1 MEGGYRMLQQE
12 LSQNKEKTHNGP
24 IHNTTIQR
32 VEEELNKL
40 KSLEV
45 FVAPTT
51 VSNGLKGLE
60 KLYKC
65 IDDLLNLPQTLHALS
80 QSLHAKWVEDL
91 LDKSMRL
98 LDLCGT
104 TRELVSQC
112 KENVRDLQ
120 SSLRRRKGD
129 STTDDNVTRFYSF
142 SKKIKRNAK
151 RLVLTLKQ
159 MDQDTTVSVLLDADQ
174 DTIAVIR
181 ALKEANAECISTFQ
195 MLLSFLCVPLLKP
208 KESKWSL
215 LSRLVNKERIASL
228 VLAEKMSLETRLE
241 SFETYLVSFEDGL
254 ENQVATIVISWHSE
268 VWGKED
274 KMLIGI
280 LWNKEAVAIVPKGHE
295 EMIATDKERD
305 IHDGQ
310 SHLLS
315 NE

>member
-1 MEGGYRMLQQE
+1 MAS
-12 LSQNKEKTHNGP
+12 LSSKSNHVRSISLRGRSHP
-24 IHNTTIQR
+24 TIQR

-45 FVAPTT
+45 SVAPTT

-104 TRELVSQC
+104 ARELVSQC

-129 STTDDNVTRFYSF
+129 STRDDNVTRFNSF

-159 MDQDTTVSVLLDADQ
+159 MDQDTTVSNLLDADQ

-228 VLAEKMSLETRLE
+228 VIEENMSLETRLE

-254 ENQVATIVISWHSE
+254 EATFRC
-268 VWGKED
+268 
-274 KMLIGI
+274 LI
-280 LWNKEAVAIVPKGHE
+280 
-295 EMIATDKERD
+295 R
-305 IHDGQ
+305 
-310 SHLLS
+310 SRSSLL
-315 NE
+315 NVFFC